1 MAEVTLGLE
10 ECYMTS
16 PLKFHVLYGFILIYF
31 SKTEIKGFG
40 SAFV

>member
-31 SKTEIKGFG
+31 SEIKGFG